1 MCLITR
7 FYGIWIC
14 CFGTDLHWPKLQLLQ
29 VCLQSTDHTCVKLS
43 NRVNRVQAWSKSW
56 QISGCNCLL
65 AFVAHRG
72 TTRLNN
78 MLVIVRKF
86 NYTCVVYLAKQ
97 VNAITVYCSQLLHH
111 LWQNIF
117 TLKMQLGNVLGHGSE
132 AQGSILWVI
141 LVLQGIRQL
150 A

>member
-1 MCLITR
+1 MRLITW

-14 CFGTDLHWPKLQLLQ
+14 CFWNRPALAQASASPGVSPVNWSHL
-29 VCLQSTDHTCVKLS
+29 VKLS
-43 NRVNRVQAWSKSW
+43 NRVNCVQAWSKSW

-65 AFVAHRG
+65 AFVAHWG
-72 TTRLNN
+72 TTRLND
-78 MLVIVRKF
+78 MLVIVRKI

-97 VNAITVYCSQLLHH
+97 VNAITVYCSQLRHH
-111 LWQNIF
+111 LWQNIS
-117 TLKMQLGNVLGHGSE
+117 TLKTQLGNILGHGSE

-141 LVLQGIRQL
+141 LILQGICQL